1 MPTKKTEELRAMSNE
16 ELQTELAE
24 SESYLQKLKFD
35 HAIKGLENPLILRS
49 IRRDVARINTELRGR
64 EIQNMTAE
72 QLAERSKIRKRRRK

>member
-16 ELQTELAE
+16 ELQAELTE

-49 IRRDVARINTELRGR
+49 IRRDVARIHTEVTIRKHK
-64 EIQNMTAE
+64 NMTAE
-72 QLAERSKIRKRRRK
+72 ESAGRSKIRNRRK

>member
-16 ELQTELAE
+16 ELQAELTE

-35 HAIKGLENPLILRS
+35 HAIKGLENPLVLRN
-49 IRRDVARINTELRGR
+49 IRRDVARIHTELRGR

-72 QLAERSKIRKRRRK
+72 QLAERSKIRERRK